1 MIRNEVTRY
10 VKDKLELKSGSI
22 TVLKKT
28 LYPHLGQL
36 VRVYLSPHPFLVESE
51 RAFKVAKNVGYTRL
65 RLRRT
70 RASRA
75 NSGIQRISRLR
86 PKNVEMNLFLKY
98 NLRAINYEIYQLK
111 IPPDEYLAPN
121 SLNRDYTDDDS
132 DDESMVTD

>member
-1 MIRNEVTRY
+1 MTLDPSSTIVQSQRSRNSRNQLLLSSSDSPGSPNNVIRNEVTRY
-10 VKDKLELKSGSI
+10 VKDKLELKTGSI

-36 VRVYLSPHPFLVESE
+36 VRVYLSLPPFLVASE
-51 RAFKVAKNVGYTRL
+51 RPRGHLKLPRNVGDTRL

-86 PKNVEMNLFLKY
+86 PQKMWK
-98 NLRAINYEIYQLK
+98 
-111 IPPDEYLAPN
+111 
-121 SLNRDYTDDDS
+121 
-132 DDESMVTD
+132 